1 MLPIY
6 SKLFYLLWITIL
18 MRKKNECL
26 GLAINYMIDWFRMT
40 FDMCVGFLIWR
51 KSYYLDVD
59 IKQQKNVQF
68 IVSLLFPCRLAL
80 YQVAKKCF
88 METCIREFI
97 LRRHS
102 AENKYSISSNQNDV
116 ENCFYQKKLN
126 SCEILLCCIF
136 VALFQFNGVDWG

>member
-1 MLPIY
+1 MLTIY
-6 SKLFYLLWITIL
+6 SKLFHLLWITIL

-68 IVSLLFPCRLAL
+68 IVSLLFPCRLVL
-80 YQVAKKCF
+80 YQVAKK
-88 METCIREFI
+88 MHHGN
-97 LRRHS
+97 LYS
-102 AENKYSISSNQNDV
+102 GNKYSISSNQNDV
-116 ENCFYQKKLN
+116 ENCFYKKKLN

>member
-1 MLPIY
+1 MLTIY

-26 GLAINYMIDWFRMT
+26 SLVINNMIDWFRMT

-80 YQVAKKCF
+80 YQVAKKC
-88 METCIREFI
+88 IN
-97 LRRHS
+97 S

-116 ENCFYQKKLN
+116 ENCFYKKKLN